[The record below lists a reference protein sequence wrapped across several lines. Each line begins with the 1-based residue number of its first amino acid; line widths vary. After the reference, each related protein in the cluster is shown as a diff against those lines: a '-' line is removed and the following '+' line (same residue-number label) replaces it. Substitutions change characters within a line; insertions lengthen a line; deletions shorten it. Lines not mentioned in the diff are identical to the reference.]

1 MVGLKGRSARW
12 DRFAY
17 WAPGAAV
24 LVALATVLLLIAAAL
39 SERTSRDTSPA
50 PVSTTSAAAPQA
62 ETRDTDLALYDV
74 IAERV
79 GNGENYYRVAVE
91 EQRARN
97 FPVRPGLAVRLP
109 TLAMLFAAVGMV
121 GMAILASAL
130 ALLTLAAWWLRL
142 GEEPGGDEHR
152 TIALLLLMI
161 GAGTGLKL
169 EYLVLHEV
177 WAGLLLALS
186 FGLHRPGRWGAAWL
200 AAAAALAIREHALP
214 FVLLMGAMSLYRRDW
229 RETAAW
235 GGLVLLFV
243 IGLGL
248 HLAQVNPLISAADPA
263 SPAWIVWR
271 GLGGLTS
278 NVELSTSLH
287 LLPGWLAAP
296 LVLLPLLGW
305 AGWKSDAGLFGLLL
319 FGGYGLLFM
328 IAGRDNNFYWAL
340 VVTPCWFIGLAF
352 VPRAVRTLWN
362 SAHGH

>member
-1 MVGLKGRSARW
+1 
-12 DRFAY
+12 
-17 WAPGAAV
+17 
-24 LVALATVLLLIAAAL
+24 VLLLIAAAL
-39 SERTSRDTSPA
+39 SERTSRDAAAVPASTAAATSPQTNA
-50 PVSTTSAAAPQA
+50 
-62 ETRDTDLALYDV
+62 RDTDLALYDV

-91 EQRARN
+91 EQRARD

-109 TLAMLFAAVGMV
+109 TLAMLFAALGTI
-121 GMAILASAL
+121 GMAVLAGVL
-130 ALLTLAAWWLRL
+130 ALLTLGAWWLRL

-152 TIALLLLMI
+152 TIALLLLVI

-169 EYLVLHEV
+169 DYLVLHEV

-229 RETAAW
+229 REFAAW
-235 GGLVLLFV
+235 GGLVLVFL
-243 IGLGL
+243 IGLAL
-248 HLAQVNPLISAADPA
+248 HLAQINPLISDTDPA
-263 SPAWIVWR
+263 SAAWIVWR
-271 GLGGLTS
+271 GLGGLTG
-278 NVELSTSLH
+278 NLELSTSLH

-296 LVLLPLLGW
+296 MVVLPLLGW

-340 VVTPCWFIGLAF
+340 VVAPCWFMGLAF
-352 VPRAVRTLWN
+352 VPRTVRTLWN
-362 SAHGH
+362 SARGH

>member
-1 MVGLKGRSARW
+1 MVGLRGRSARW
-12 DRFAY
+12 DRFAH
-17 WAPGAAV
+17 WPPGAALWV
-24 LVALATVLLLIAAAL
+24 VAATVLLLIAASL
-39 SERTSRDTSPA
+39 SERTSRDTPTA
-50 PVSTTSAAAPQA
+50 PVSTTAAAAPQGEA
-62 ETRDTDLALYDV
+62 RDTDLALYDV
-74 IAERV
+74 IAARV
-79 GNGENYYRVAVE
+79 AAGENYYRVAVE
-91 EQRARN
+91 EQRARD

-109 TLAMLFAAVGMV
+109 TLAMLFAALGTV
-121 GMAILASAL
+121 GMALLAGVL
-130 ALLTLAAWWLRL
+130 AVLTLGAWWLRL
-142 GEEPGGDEHR
+142 GEEPGGDDHR
-152 TIALLLLMI
+152 TIALLLLVI
-161 GAGTGLKL
+161 GAATGLKL
-169 EYLVLHEV
+169 QYLVLHEV

-214 FVLLMGAMSLYRRDW
+214 FVLLMGAMAAYRRDW

-243 IGLGL
+243 IGLAL
-248 HLAQVNPLISAADPA
+248 HLAQVNPLISPADPA
-263 SPAWIVWR
+263 SAAWIVWR

-305 AGWKSDAGLFGLLL
+305 AGWKSNAGLFGLLL

-340 VVTPCWFIGLAF
+340 VVTPCWFMGLAF
-352 VPRAVRTLWN
+352 VPRTVRTLVN
-362 SAHGH
+362 SVRGH